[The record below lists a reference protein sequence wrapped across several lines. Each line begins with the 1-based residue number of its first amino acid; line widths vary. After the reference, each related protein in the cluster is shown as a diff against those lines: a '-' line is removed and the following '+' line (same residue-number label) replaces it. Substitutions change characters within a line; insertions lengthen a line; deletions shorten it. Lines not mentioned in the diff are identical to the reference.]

1 MPLDTPEKVRA
12 HVRKRINDGATAENM
27 RHWCEVWLRAVGVP
41 ADQAVA
47 EAVAAQ
53 RTAGMATAQRGKGPL
68 PPGYTDEQLA
78 AMMRIPAKK
87 GGAKQAPPPADGP
100 GTEFKKIAA
109 AFGAKMK
116 ANCGC
121 RWLMGEMNRLG
132 VAGCRKKF
140 GWVLENLRKNAENF
154 GIGAKAVAVFWA
166 VLPGTAAHAH
176 AKQFAD
182 KADPVKSMLL
192 LAIEQ
197 AEKKETE
204 KGKDEHG

>member
-12 HVRKRINDGATAENM
+12 HVRKRINGGATPENM
-27 RHWCEVWLRAVGVP
+27 RYWCAAWLRAVGVP
-41 ADQAVA
+41 ADRAAAEAEEAAKAVA
-47 EAVAAQ
+47 E
-53 RTAGMATAQRGKGPL
+53 RRKML
-68 PPGYTDEQLA
+68 PPPPAAPQHTDEQLA
-78 AMMRIPAKK
+78 AMMRMPAKK
-87 GGAKQAPPPADGP
+87 GGAKPAPPPADGP
-100 GTEFKKIAA
+100 GTEFKEIAA
-109 AFGAKMK
+109 AFGAVMK
-116 ANCGC
+116 PNCSC

-166 VLPGTAAHAH
+166 VLPGAAAHAH

-182 KADPVKSMLL
+182 KTDPVKSMLL